1 MRNICTHNPHKY
13 ILNFFK
19 IPTLFKDWKMVKSK
33 KFYQADLKGAKF
45 SSFSKL
51 KKTNVDSKWNYAI
64 IHAD

>member
-1 MRNICTHNPHKY
+1 MLKILDSISQMRNICTHNPHKY
-13 ILNFFK
+13 ILKFFK

-51 KKTNVDSKWNYAI
+51 KKN
-64 IHAD
+64 